1 MKCNTGF
8 QVEEQSTSPF
18 EGIMGE
24 SDLAPDV
31 VRSFQK
37 SIYHYYRENG
47 RAFPWRTTH
56 NPYHILVSEI
66 MLQQTQT
73 ERVAEKYGQFI
84 NAFPDFRSLAKAPLR
99 EVLLLWQGLGY
110 NRRAV
115 ALKEIA
121 RTVMTKFHGNLPSSL
136 DDLMSLPGIGRA
148 TASAISAFSFNEP
161 TVFIETNIRR
171 VFIHHFF
178 ENENSIR
185 DTEILPL
192 VEKTL
197 DTSNPRKWYY
207 ALMDY
212 GVMLKKQHRNPNRK
226 SAHYQRQSPFE
237 GSNRQI
243 RGMILKIL
251 VMKANVSEQEIVRR
265 LKINP
270 ERVRKN
276 LVQLQ
281 KEGFIEK
288 KGNRFTIAEK
298 DVNQWEPGDKSLDLK
313 GGSRV

>member
-8 QVEEQSTSPF
+8 QGEEQFTSPF
-18 EGIMGE
+18 EGVRGE

-37 SIYHYYRENG
+37 SIYKYYRENG

-84 NAFPDFRSLAKAPLR
+84 NVFPDFSFLAKAALR
-99 EVLLLWQGLGY
+99 EVLRLWQGLGY

-148 TASAISAFSFNEP
+148 TASAISAFAFNEP
-161 TVFIETNIRR
+161 TVFIETNIRS

-192 VEKTL
+192 VAKAL

-212 GVMLKKQHRNPNRK
+212 GVMLKKHHRNPNRK

-251 VMKANVSEQEIVRR
+251 VMKSTISEQEIVRR

-270 ERVRKN
+270 ERIRRN
-276 LVQLQ
+276 LIQLQ

-288 KGNRFTIAEK
+288 RGNWFTIA
-298 DVNQWEPGDKSLDLK
+298 
-313 GGSRV
+313 